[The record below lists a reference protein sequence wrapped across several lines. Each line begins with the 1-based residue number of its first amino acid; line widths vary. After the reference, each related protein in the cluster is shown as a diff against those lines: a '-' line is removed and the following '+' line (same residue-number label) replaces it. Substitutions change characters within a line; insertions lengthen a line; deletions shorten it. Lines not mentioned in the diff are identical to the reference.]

1 MLRPQAAY
9 ALWAATYPPR
19 PHNRMMEVEQAVM
32 LQLLPSMTGLS
43 ALDAGC
49 GSGRYLQLLADRG
62 ARVVGVDQSEEM
74 LRRAKRIGTTLRGDL
89 AALPIR
95 SESLDVVVSGLAL
108 GDIADLDSTIRE
120 FARVLKPGG
129 SLVYSVVHPRGRDEG
144 WQRTFETPQ
153 GTFAV
158 DSHWHTRDQHEKA
171 WKNAGL
177 TLEETREPEEMALVV
192 RCELTADS
200 RKMKAES

>member
-1 MLRPQAAY
+1 MVTVLNPRAAY

-19 PHNRMMEVEQAVM
+19 PHNRLMEVEQAIM
-32 LQLLPSMTGLS
+32 LQSLPSMTGLS

-62 ARVVGVDQSEEM
+62 AHVVGVDQSDEM
-74 LRRAKRIGTTLRGDL
+74 LRRARKIGTAIRADL

-95 SESLDVVVSGLAL
+95 SGSVDVVVSGLVL
-108 GDIADLDSTIRE
+108 GDIPDLAPAIRE

-129 SLVYSVVHPRGRDEG
+129 SAVYSVLHPRGRDEG
-144 WQRTFETPQ
+144 WQRTFETPR

-158 DSHWHTRDQHEKA
+158 EAHWHSHRDHEEA
-171 WKNAGL
+171 CRAAGL
-177 TLEETREPEEMALVV
+177 VIDETHEPEMMALVL
-192 RCELTADS
+192 RASKRADS
-200 RKMKAES
+200 